1 MLPSTC
7 VLPSQRDRIEAKKAE
22 KALASSINSKAVFHA
37 IKSQAHLGPLSLET
51 IKDVEGAPTA
61 ICSLLGLSTL
71 GIDALR
77 MRRVKK
83 HLEFIAQDD
92 ALLLQDGVKLREREL
107 DDTLAE
113 RGLL

>member
-7 VLPSQRDRIEAKKAE
+7 VLPSQRARIEAKKAE
-22 KALASSINSKAVFHA
+22 KALASSVNYKAVFHA
-37 IKSQAHLGPLSLET
+37 IKSQAHLAPLSLET
-51 IKDVEGAPTA
+51 IKGVEGAPTA

-71 GIDALR
+71 GVDALR
-77 MRRVKK
+77 IRRVKK
-83 HLEFIAQDD
+83 HLEFVAKDD
-92 ALLLQDGVKLREREL
+92 ALLLQDGANLKDRDL